1 MEVDANSNNLLEKFS
16 EVVWRI
22 LKSWTAYQL
31 ALKVQMGGSET
42 NEKNRWFHEVLT
54 DFLYSNSNLEIF
66 EIADWIDE
74 LIFNDFNLI
83 LEDNSSD
90 EISQNLVQCS
100 KWLRANETEKIAEF
114 LSKLPP
120 DDRILSAAAQ
130 SSKEARGEESDSSDS
145 ESEDESMEE
154 QPTEDSS
161 REKQPKTVTDE
172 EGWTTI
178 LPKKK

>member
-1 MEVDANSNNLLEKFS
+1 MRRIGGMPNIS
-16 EVVWRI
+16 ENFCNKIYFFR
-22 LKSWTAYQL
+22 
-31 ALKVQMGGSET
+31 
-42 NEKNRWFHEVLT
+42 FHEVLT

-154 QPTEDSS
+154 QVIRSLCV
-161 REKQPKTVTDE
+161 R
-172 EGWTTI
+172 I
-178 LPKKK
+178 